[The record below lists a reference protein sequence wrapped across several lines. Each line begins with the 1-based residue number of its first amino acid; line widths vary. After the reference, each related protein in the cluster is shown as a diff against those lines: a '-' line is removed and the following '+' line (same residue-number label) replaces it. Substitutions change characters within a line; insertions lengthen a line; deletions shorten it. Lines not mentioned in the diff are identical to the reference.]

1 MFQTQRYKEA
11 QKAAITYRTQFPRSH
26 QAHFWYIIT
35 CYLLAESK
43 NTEEAVRR
51 MNQGLAFQNLAK
63 AAKAV
68 VAEGPSSSGLV
79 LENLEDL
86 LLLVRVYRS
95 QNKFKEALNVLD
107 DDRTGIISRIGN
119 KEWQLLRQKVEL
131 FALSGQWQDMWQ
143 LCRTILSGSHSRTL
157 VQESTPLGSAFRKVG
172 DDWMI
177 WNGLVNAASQIH
189 SEK

>member
-1 MFQTQRYKEA
+1 
-11 QKAAITYRTQFPRSH
+11 
-26 QAHFWYIIT
+26 
-35 CYLLAESK
+35 
-43 NTEEAVRR
+43 